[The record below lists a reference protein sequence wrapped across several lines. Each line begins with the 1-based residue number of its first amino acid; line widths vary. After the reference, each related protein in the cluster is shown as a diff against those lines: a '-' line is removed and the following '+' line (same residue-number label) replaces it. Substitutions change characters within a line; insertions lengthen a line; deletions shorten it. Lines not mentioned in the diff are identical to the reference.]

1 MAAPLVDSHCHLD
14 LLNLKASGGDL
25 GTVMDKA
32 RRHGVGHMLCVGVN
46 LKRFPRVRALADGD
60 NRVFASLGI
69 HPNERLAAEPEV
81 DALCEL
87 AEHPRVVAIGET
99 GLDYYRSSGELEWQ
113 RERFRRH
120 IAVAKAVRRPL
131 IIHAREAKEDVL
143 RVLREEG
150 AEHVGGVM
158 HCFAEDWDMAQRAM
172 DLNFLVSF
180 SGIVTFQSAR
190 VLKDVAR
197 RLPLE
202 RMLLE
207 TDAPWLA
214 PVPHRGKP
222 NQPAY
227 VRFVAE
233 HIAELRNTDFQ
244 TIADATTRNFFQLFT
259 RARSGAA
266 A

>member
-1 MAAPLVDSHCHLD
+1 MASPLVDSHCHLD

-25 GTVMDKA
+25 SAVMENA
-32 RRHGVGHMLCVGVN
+32 RHHGVGHMLCVGVN
-46 LKRFPRVRALADGD
+46 LKQFPRVRALAEGD

-69 HPNERLAAEPEV
+69 HPNEKLAAEPEV

-99 GLDYYRSSGELEWQ
+99 GLDYYRSSGELERQ

-120 IAVAKAVRRPL
+120 IAAAKAVRRPL

-150 AEHVGGVM
+150 ADHVGGVM
-158 HCFAEDWDMAQRAM
+158 HCFAEDWDMARRAM
-172 DLNFLVSF
+172 ELNFLVSF
-180 SGIVTFQSAR
+180 SGIVTFQSAQI
-190 VLKDVAR
+190 LKDVAR

-214 PVPHRGKP
+214 PVPYRGKP

-227 VRFVAE
+227 VRFVAQ
-233 HIAELRNTDFQ
+233 HIAELRDTDFQ
-244 TIADATTRNFFQLFT
+244 SIADATTRNFFKLFT
-259 RARSGAA
+259 RARPAA
-266 A
+266 AA